1 MRCRIREQGEG
12 RTGFVVALIVTSL
25 TIFAGVKFVP
35 VYVGAYD
42 LRETIR
48 LEVSRASMKKDE
60 HIVDA
65 VLAKAHESGLPVTK
79 KDIQVTRTHAK
90 FFMKVKDY
98 PKAAALLTAFD
109 NLDATHKPAEVSRV
123 IKAMQGALTERQH
136 AEASVEKLF
145 GEGGQ

>member
-1 MRCRIREQGEG
+1 MHRRIREQGEG
-12 RTGFVVALIVTSL
+12 RAGFVVALIVTSL

-65 VLAKAHESGLPVTK
+65 VLAKAHESGLPITK

-90 FFMKVKDY
+90 FFMKVRFDT
-98 PKAAALLTAFD
+98 PIDLALFTYTYRFEQEESAPLW
-109 NLDATHKPAEVSRV
+109 
-123 IKAMQGALTERQH
+123 
-136 AEASVEKLF
+136 
-145 GEGGQ
+145 